1 MLNSHGK
8 REDRKLLRGSA
19 ERGTRQF
26 LPGQLYRDRLQ
37 RENKLDTAEDGTSQ
51 RMRRS
56 QKIRTRFPK
65 LV

>member
-37 RENKLDTAEDGTSQ
+37 RENKLDTGEDGMSQ
-51 RMRRS
+51 RMGRS
-56 QKIRTRFPK
+56 
-65 LV
+65 